1 MSTSPSNAQAL
12 LSRPQWLNGLVG
24 IAFLILGACA
34 PSADVP
40 VAPGPGPA
48 VPGDLPGAEPE
59 VRVGLVVD
67 EASVQVG
74 STAGFELSEA
84 ATGEEIDEADS
95 DAVWTFTA
103 SSTGALQYTDSEGRT
118 SETTTDLLVLRP
130 EDDGTLMVDGKP
142 YRGVA
147 LIRTAGS
154 GKVTAINRVDLE
166 GYLLGVVPREIG
178 SVGEELLEAA
188 KAQAVAART
197 YAVAHRGR
205 RSVLGFDYYATV
217 SDQVYGGMEAEH
229 APVSRAVRSTAGEI
243 LTYNGEPIEAYY
255 HSTCAGQTAAI
266 EEVWNSEPLPYLV
279 SVVDINPATG
289 EAFDR
294 SSNRFSWTERW
305 TKEQLEDILNET
317 LADSLPAGVSSI
329 GELQDLEILRVT
341 ESGRIAELRISTS
354 AADFIVGKDRIR
366 WIFLTPEGAALNSSK
381 FELELTRDESGDL
394 TEIAAVGG
402 GWGHGIGM
410 CQVGAMGRARAGQD
424 YQTILST
431 YYPNT
436 RLVDLY

>member
-1 MSTSPSNAQAL
+1 MSISLLNVQARPSRQHWANAL
-12 LSRPQWLNGLVG
+12 LFF
-24 IAFLILGACA
+24 AFLALGACA

-40 VAPGPGPA
+40 AAPERAP

-67 EASVQVG
+67 EASVEVG
-74 STAGFELSEA
+74 STDGFELSDA
-84 ATGEEIDEADS
+84 ASGEEIAEADS

-103 SSTGALQYTDSEGRT
+103 SDAGALRFTDGGGEVT
-118 SETTTDLLVLRP
+118 ETDTDLLVLRP
-130 EDDGTLMVDGKP
+130 EDEGTLLIDGKP

-147 LIRTAGS
+147 LIRTAGP
-154 GKVTAINRVDLE
+154 GRVTAINRVDME

-217 SDQVYGGMEAEH
+217 SDQVYGGLEAEH
-229 APVSRAVRSTAGEI
+229 GPVSRAVRSTAGEI
-243 LTYNGEPIEAYY
+243 LTYDGEPIEAYY

-266 EEVWNSEPLPYLV
+266 EEVWNAEPLPYLV

-294 SSNRFSWTERW
+294 SSNRFSWTEVW
-305 TKEQLEDILNET
+305 TADQLQDILNET
-317 LADSLPAGVSSI
+317 LADSLPSGVSSV
-329 GELQDLEILRVT
+329 GELQDLEILRLT
-341 ESGRIAELRISTS
+341 QSGRVAELRISTS
-354 AADFIVGKDRIR
+354 TADFIVGKDRIR
-366 WIFLTPEGAALNSSK
+366 WIFLTPEGAPLNSSK
-381 FELELTRDESGDL
+381 FSLELERDSQGRL
-394 TEIAAVGG
+394 TEVAAVGG

-424 YQTILST
+424 YQTILGA
-431 YYPNT
+431 YYTNT
-436 RLVDLY
+436 ELVDLY